1 MYSTGSEY
9 LTPILV
15 SDATSM
21 LKKNISKNERP
32 LTRKVQELNNQRVDT
47 WKEKVLDKL
56 SDENGRIPSGK
67 VWEYWSTYDEGLEVL
82 SYVTL
87 QSEGA
92 ITEFPDEVVNFWKD
106 AFENLEVEELY
117 ELGGASVMYGWTVI
131 DLTIKSWMAKKKYDV
146 LYSKSDDPLYW
157 EKNKNEYSDISDGK
171 QLPFWNDSILRDVSQ
186 KVGVI
191 LQNVVRPQGLSGMS

>member
-1 MYSTGSEY
+1 MYSGSEY

-32 LTRKVQELNNQRVDT
+32 LTKTVQELNNEKVDT
-47 WKEKVLDKL
+47 WKEKVLDNL
-56 SDENGRIPSGK
+56 SDENGRVPSGK
-67 VWEYWSTYDEGLEVL
+67 IWDYWSTYDEGLEIL
-82 SYVTL
+82 SYHKLHEQGV
-87 QSEGA
+87 
-92 ITEFPDEVVNFWKD
+92 ITDFPEEVVSFWID
-106 AFENLEVEELY
+106 AFKNLNVEELY
-117 ELGGASVMYGWTVI
+117 EIGTGAVMYGWSVI
-131 DLTIKSWMAKKKYDV
+131 DLTIKLWLTKKKYEV

-157 EKNKNEYSDISDGK
+157 EKHRNDYSEIVDGK
-171 QLPFWNDSILRDVSQ
+171 QLPFWNHDILRDVTQ

>member
-1 MYSTGSEY
+1 MYNSGGEY

-21 LKKNISKNERP
+21 LKKNISRNERP
-32 LTRKVQELNNQRVDT
+32 LTKTVHELNNQRVDN
-47 WKEKVLDKL
+47 WKVSVLDKL

-67 VWEYWSTYDEGLEVL
+67 VWDYWSTYDEGLEVL
-82 SYVTL
+82 SYNKL
-87 QSEGA
+87 YSEGCIA
-92 ITEFPDEVVNFWKD
+92 DFPDSVINYWKD
-106 AFENLEVEELY
+106 ALQNLEVEELY
-117 ELGGASVMYGWTVI
+117 ELGAASVMYGWTVI
-131 DLTIKSWMAKKKYDV
+131 DHTIKLWMAKKKYDV

-157 EKNKNEYSDISDGK
+157 EKHKNECSEITDGK
-171 QLPFWNDSILRDVSQ
+171 QLPFWSDEILRDVSQ